1 MVKAGLVLA
10 VIPVLVA
17 LGVRSCTELGG
28 GWVVDGMKLYAKRE
42 LVLSIRVNRLNW
54 PVETSGELVL
64 WLDVWRGMGSV
75 LGVVGRNG
83 TKSALDCEKW
93 DKLAIFG
100 I

>member
-1 MVKAGLVLA
+1 
-10 VIPVLVA
+10 
-17 LGVRSCTELGG
+17 
-28 GWVVDGMKLYAKRE
+28 MKLYAKRE

-54 PVETSGELVL
+54 PVETSGELEL

-75 LGVVGRNG
+75 LGLAGRNG